1 MVYVLQ
7 LCSVLKVLNT
17 PRCVEGS
24 KATRWELQ
32 MLFHGMHKINIVLS
46 YSQIDTYYV
55 DGVILTHGSS
65 PRRHIWIF
73 ACADSEDDQDRFN
86 KCPCTNAAITTRVS
100 PPPSFVGN
108 DYFYDTAALT
118 GFSHGTFY
126 NGDQLYDGTGCGTN
140 STCCSFNS
148 PPWFYKQLPQV
159 TTDDIYIYIWNN
171 EDIAIEIVEIY
182 VQ

>member
-1 MVYVLQ
+1 
-7 LCSVLKVLNT
+7 
-17 PRCVEGS
+17 
-24 KATRWELQ
+24 

-159 TTDDIYIYIWNN
+159 TTDDIYIYMK
-171 EDIAIEIVEIY
+171 
-182 VQ
+182 